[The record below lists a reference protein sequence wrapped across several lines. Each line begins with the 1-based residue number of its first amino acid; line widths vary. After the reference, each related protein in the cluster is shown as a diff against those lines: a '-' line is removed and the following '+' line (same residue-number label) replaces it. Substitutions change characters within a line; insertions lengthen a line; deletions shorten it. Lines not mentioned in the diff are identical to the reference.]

1 MIEAAWV
8 AVEYYPYW
16 KAQFERLTGSIGK
29 RKAIVA
35 IARKLLV
42 AVWHVLT
49 EQVADCHADPNRVA
63 GTFLRWTRQK
73 RLATSPRLEQRAF
86 VRQMLDQV
94 GLGAA
99 VEQFRY
105 GSQVY
110 VLPPTTVVKDT
121 G

>member
-1 MIEAAWV
+1 MKPPGWPLSIIRDFQ
-8 AVEYYPYW
+8 
-16 KAQFERLTGSIGK
+16 AQFERLTKSIGK

-49 EQVADCHADPNRVA
+49 EQVADCHADPVRVA

-73 RLATSPRLEQRAF
+73 RPVTRPPLEHRAF
-86 VRQMLDQV
+86 VRQMLDQIGV
-94 GLGAA
+94 GAE

-110 VLPPTTVVKDT
+110 VLPPTSVVKNT
-121 G
+121 S

>member
-1 MIEAAWV
+1 
-8 AVEYYPYW
+8 
-16 KAQFERLTGSIGK
+16 LTRSIGK

-35 IARKLLV
+35 IARKLVV

-49 EQVADCHADPNRVA
+49 EQVADCHADPVQVA

-73 RLATSPRLEQRAF
+73 RLATSPHLAHGIF

-94 GLGAA
+94 GLGAE

-110 VLPPTTVVKDT
+110 VLPPTSVVKDT